1 MHGVKRSKGAASSQ
15 PKVMSAE
22 EEAQLAEYQ
31 RLNRDLLD
39 RHALKRYSEPDSL
52 SLSTMVLRIN
62 PEHVTAW
69 SFRRH
74 CLLALRSPD
83 HPGQEDESFAGALQ
97 EELPLTLL
105 SFQRNPKAYPIWE
118 HRKWV
123 LAQITAP
130 DWQAELALLEKLFKL
145 DGRNFH
151 AWDYRRYVIS
161 QLKQTHP
168 SETLDADELAF
179 SRHQI
184 EANFSNFSAWHYRS
198 KLLQSRLDQYDHHHH
213 HHDGDD
219 QGQAAR
225 KMKDTILATELEWVR
240 GALWIDP
247 NDQSAWLF
255 HRWLLSQTQDEQI
268 HAAEYASM
276 AELLEVEP
284 DAKWAIAA
292 LIRARPEEHAH
303 LLDRLV
309 ALDPLRKHRYLDL
322 IRPPA
327 ELP

>member
-1 MHGVKRSKGAASSQ
+1 MHGVKRSKDGSSQ
-15 PKVMSAE
+15 PKPMSVE
-22 EEAQLAEYQ
+22 EDAQLTEYK
-31 RLNRDLLD
+31 RLNQDLLE

-74 CLLALRSPD
+74 CLLTLRPRGDPD
-83 HPGQEDESFAGALQ
+83 QEGQAFDGALQ
-97 EELPLTLL
+97 GELPLTLA

-123 LAQITAP
+123 LAQMSVS
-130 DWQAELALLEKLFKL
+130 DWKAELVLLEKMFKL

-151 AWDYRRYVIS
+151 AWDYRRHVIS
-161 QLKQTHP
+161 KIKHSQP
-168 SETLDADELAF
+168 SERLDADELAF
-179 SRHQI
+179 SGQQI

-198 KLLQSRLDQYDHHHH
+198 KLLRSQLDQYDHIQPQD
-213 HHDGDD
+213 DGGNNGVED
-219 QGQAAR
+219 R
-225 KMKDTILATELEWVR
+225 VEKDKILKSELEWVR

-247 NDQSAWLF
+247 NDQSAWLY
-255 HRWLLSQTQDEQI
+255 HRWLLSQTRDEQI
-268 HAAEYASM
+268 QTDEYASI

-292 LIRARPEEHAH
+292 LILARPVEYAH

-309 ALDPLRKHRYLDL
+309 ALDPLRKQRYLDL
-322 IRPPA
+322 VRPQSPS
-327 ELP
+327 

>member
-1 MHGVKRSKGAASSQ
+1 MHGVKRSKGAPSQ
-15 PKVMSAE
+15 PRPLTAE
-22 EEAQLAEYQ
+22 EDAQLAEYK
-31 RLNRDLLD
+31 RLNQELLG
-39 RHALKRYSEPDSL
+39 RHALKGYSESDSL

-74 CLLALRSPD
+74 CLLTLRSQVDSDQANECYESALRD
-83 HPGQEDESFAGALQ
+83 
-97 EELPLTLL
+97 ELPLTLA

-123 LAQITAP
+123 LGQMTEA

-161 QLKQTHP
+161 RIKQSQP
-168 SETLDADELAF
+168 SESLDADELAF
-179 SRHQI
+179 SGQQI

-198 KLLQSRLDQYDHHHH
+198 KLLQSRLDQYNQTHDN
-213 HHDGDD
+213 HDG
-219 QGQAAR
+219 QGR
-225 KMKDTILATELEWVR
+225 KEKEEILATELEWVR

-268 HAAEYASM
+268 QAAEYASI

-292 LIRARPEEHAH
+292 LIRARPVEHVH
-303 LLDRLV
+303 LLDRLI
-309 ALDPLRKHRYLDL
+309 ALDPLRRQRYLDL
-322 IRPPA
+322 ANPTA
-327 ELP
+327 ELD